1 MPKHSRPSLPGENP
15 RNAKI
20 PEHAVPGDP
29 VERRWQQVQQE
40 LRYYWECLT
49 EADLLQI
56 AGERDALLRVLH
68 EKYGY
73 SRDRADHEL
82 KAVLSGKHR
91 KKG

>member
-1 MPKHSRPSLPGENP
+1 MPKHPRSAPPGKNP

-29 VERRWQQVQQE
+29 AERRWQLVQQE
-40 LRYYWECLT
+40 LRYYWGCLT
-49 EADLLQI
+49 DEDLLQI
-56 AGERDALLRVLH
+56 AGKRDALLRVLH

-82 KAVLSGKHR
+82 KAVLSGRHR
-91 KKG
+91 NEP